1 MKKSSLWPVLLV
13 GLLVLGV
20 GANLVL
26 LVVATGDP
34 SFAVERDYY
43 RKGVEW
49 DRTLAQ
55 QRADALLGW
64 TLACAVRAGTVEVT
78 LRDAAGVPIP
88 GATVSLEGFHNARAA
103 QIVTA
108 ALADAGEGTYR
119 ARAPIARPGLWE
131 LRFRAVRGTDVYTQ
145 TVTYEVLP

>member
-1 MKKSSLWPVLLV
+1 MKRGWIWPVLLV

-26 LVVATGDP
+26 LAVASGDP

-55 QRADALLGW
+55 REVNARLGW
-64 TLACAVRAGTVEVT
+64 TLACTVRAGKLEAR
-78 LRDAAGVPIP
+78 LRDHAGAPVPD
-88 GATVSLEGFHNARAA
+88 ATVSVEAFHNARAE
-103 QIVTA
+103 QIVTGV
-108 ALADAGEGTYR
+108 LTGTEDGVYR
-119 ARAPIARPGLWE
+119 APLPIVRPGLWE
-131 LRFRAVRGTDVYTQ
+131 LRFRAERGADVFTRSL
-145 TVTYEVLP
+145 TYEVAP

>member
-1 MKKSSLWPVLLV
+1 MTRGWIWPVLLV
-13 GLLVLGV
+13 ALLVVGV

-43 RKGVEW
+43 RKGMEW

-55 QRADALLGW
+55 RQADARLGW
-64 TLACAVRAGTVEVT
+64 TLSCEVHGGTVEVA
-78 LRDAAGVPIP
+78 LRGAAGAPVP
-88 GATVSLEGFHNARAA
+88 GATVSLEGFHNARAT

-108 ALADAGEGTYR
+108 VLADAGEGTYR

-131 LRFRAVRGTDVYTQ
+131 LRFRAVRGNDVYTQ
-145 TVTYEVLP
+145 TVAYEVLP

>member
-1 MKKSSLWPVLLV
+1 MTRGWVWPLFLG

-43 RKGVEW
+43 RKGMEW

-55 QRADALLGW
+55 RQADARLGW
-64 TLACAVRAGTVEVT
+64 TLSCEVRAGTVEVA
-78 LRDAAGVPIP
+78 LRDASGAPVP

-108 ALADAGEGTYR
+108 VLAEAGEGTYR
-119 ARAPIARPGLWE
+119 AQAPIARPGLWE
-131 LRFRAVRGTDVYTQ
+131 LRFRAVRGVDVYTQ
-145 TVTYEVLP
+145 TVTYEVVP